1 MKRNRILK
9 PWVEKTILIIQFM
22 LFILLICE
30 SNSIIFIIISK
41 VVAIIMMLLNHSLL
55 INHTKLFDNLDEE
68 IERW

>member
-1 MKRNRILK
+1 MKPTRILK